1 MNEPPHRSRA
11 WRRRL
16 VALGALGLAGAL
28 SVYATR
34 YSWGPAMIVGAPSPA
49 YAPTPLPTGVARAVE
64 VERAGAR
71 VRAWLLE
78 PGAALRGTLLV
89 LHGIGDDKRSLLSTA
104 RGHAARGFRTLV
116 VDSRG
121 HGESSGRYL
130 TYGVEESRDLRALVD
145 VLEAESLLRRP
156 LIGRG
161 TSYGAAT
168 AVQYAALDERVDS
181 TIAVAPFHSLVEV
194 VPAYVEWML
203 GPLEALV
210 SAELRTDVIEASG
223 RRAHFDPAAAS
234 PFLAAGRIRASVR
247 IIHSRDDERIPV
259 AHARAIAARLV
270 DGELVE
276 IDGASHNE
284 TGSADGVSATIAAWL
299 DEVSP
304 PR

>member
-1 MNEPPHRSRA
+1 M
-11 WRRRL
+11 
-16 VALGALGLAGAL
+16 AGAL

-78 PGAALRGTLLV
+78 PGSALRGTLLV

-156 LIGRG
+156 LIVLG

-210 SAELRTDVIEASG
+210 SAELLTDVIEASG

-234 PFLAAGRIRASVR
+234 PFLAAGRIRAPVR